1 MSTYNMDDFK
11 YVRNNSVGGDGK
23 IKAIN
28 LNEYTQAVIRTT
40 RNKFIAVAV
49 AVTLVATGGGI
60 GISRAVSDLKQSNIS
75 KEAVAP
81 YVEMVG
87 DNSYRTDDNKGFWYD
102 TDAIADNVV
111 KADDIDVG
119 IYGAYK
125 GMRMNTNANMNKVVS
140 RIGNKEDSPIKVTSW
155 EDYLKSKGF
164 TDKDGNI
171 STDKYE
177 EAMQQY
183 IVAKLNMDEAN
194 KGIGK

>member
-75 KEAVAP
+75 KEAVAS

-87 DNSYRTDDNKGFWYD
+87 DNSYRTDDNQGFWYD

-125 GMRMNTNANMNKVVS
+125 GMSMNTNANMNKVVS